1 MQQAR
6 KLVLVDEFDKEYK
19 RLQRSA
25 DAVAKTDRSLQ
36 LSDTLRQPSPDDDR
50 KVREYVAALHR
61 YLTLAKRCLGN
72 RPQRSIRSPNRCCRR
87 RRHRRPN
94 QRGMSHR
101 RRRQSDRL
109 ANDENAK
116 SGHPTDMED
125 IYVDVRTPGSFGGK
139 IGRAHV

>member
-61 YLTLAKRCLGN
+61 YLNVAKEVPRESTAKVNPLTEPLLPPPPPPPPQPARN
-72 RPQRSIRSPNRCCRR
+72 EPSSASPVRPPRKRRKRKVWSP
-87 RRHRRPN
+87 
-94 QRGMSHR
+94 
-101 RRRQSDRL
+101 
-109 ANDENAK
+109 
-116 SGHPTDMED
+116 
-125 IYVDVRTPGSFGGK
+125 Y
-139 IGRAHV
+139 